1 MQLSVTQGND
11 SLIFT
16 SPVLYLAL
24 YNLCYEPWS
33 QKRIERFGSK
43 VANLVFIFGINSEF

>member
-1 MQLSVTQGND
+1 MQLSVTQGNV

-16 SPVLYLAL
+16 SPVLYLVL
-24 YNLCYEPWS
+24 CNLCYEPWS
-33 QKRIERFGSK
+33 QKCIKRFGSK